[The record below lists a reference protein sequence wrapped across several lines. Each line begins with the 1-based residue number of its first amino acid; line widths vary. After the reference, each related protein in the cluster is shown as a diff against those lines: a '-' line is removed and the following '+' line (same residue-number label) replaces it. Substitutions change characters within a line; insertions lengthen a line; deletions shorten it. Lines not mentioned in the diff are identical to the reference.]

1 MDPTVYISKR
11 RFCARKPVEQKLG
24 TYNVGQIGADAYAYK
39 KLMEMTTNA
48 ASYSYK
54 GYREREKK

>member
-1 MDPTVYISKR
+1 M
-11 RFCARKPVEQKLG
+11 EQKLG